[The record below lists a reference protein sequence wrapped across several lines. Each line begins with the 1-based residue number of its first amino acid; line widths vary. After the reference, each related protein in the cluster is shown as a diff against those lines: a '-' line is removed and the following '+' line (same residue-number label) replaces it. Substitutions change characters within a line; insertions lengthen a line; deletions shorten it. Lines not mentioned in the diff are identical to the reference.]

1 MNWFN
6 FGKTIY
12 KDKNIKEY
20 KRLVVFLIRVFFNRA
35 NINGLIS
42 FFSETYIKKAILKK
56 EPFFIEIATRKVLY
70 KDSRVEDRC
79 KIIKNHFNIIFNKI
93 FCICLIYFFP

>member
-1 MNWFN
+1 MLNWFN

-42 FFSETYIKKAILKK
+42 FFSETYFKKNLSGI
-56 EPFFIEIATRKVLY
+56 
-70 KDSRVEDRC
+70 SRGYHDVRRAARGG
-79 KIIKNHFNIIFNKI
+79 
-93 FCICLIYFFP
+93 ICGTHTGHQRQL